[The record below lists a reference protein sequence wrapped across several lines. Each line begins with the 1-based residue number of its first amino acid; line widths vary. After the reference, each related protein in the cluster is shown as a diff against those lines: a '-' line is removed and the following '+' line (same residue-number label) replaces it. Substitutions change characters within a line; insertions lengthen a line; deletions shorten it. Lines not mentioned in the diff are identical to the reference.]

1 MVNLRDLLIRWRL
14 RKFTLKFVYSDKY
27 WMVNLNQHVFP
38 LEKYR
43 LLYEKLIRLG
53 AKKANFLSPQPVSD
67 DELLLVHTPKYL
79 NKLKTDSLSQSEI
92 LTIELPYSP
101 QLLQFALYQVGGTV
115 LAAETALKEGLA
127 VHLGGGFHH
136 AFPDHGEGFCIVNDV
151 AVALEKMKQEG
162 KIQKGMVVDCDVH
175 QGNGTASIFAKKD
188 YVFTFSIHQMDIY
201 PAQKPPSSMD
211 VGLWS
216 GDGDDKYLTDLKA
229 HIPHIYQEFKPDIIL
244 YLAGADPYQ
253 NDQLGGLRLTMEG
266 LKERDRWVI
275 GQARELGLPLVVLLA
290 GGYAYDVEETVAIH
304 FNTIQLAQKI
314 HRRRKK
320 ISPLQDSQ

>member
-1 MVNLRDLLIRWRL
+1 
-14 RKFTLKFVYSDKY
+14 
-27 WMVNLNQHVFP
+27 MVNLNQHVFP

-229 HIPHIYQEFKPDIIL
+229 HIPHIYQEFKPDILL